1 MEREENSSDSFPVK
15 PFLSL
20 KTAIKSITRSAFA
33 ASDEMF
39 LGHNDYI

>member
-1 MEREENSSDSFPVK
+1 M
-15 PFLSL
+15 SL

-39 LGHNDYI
+39 LGYNDRIYNTVYYPNNLGI